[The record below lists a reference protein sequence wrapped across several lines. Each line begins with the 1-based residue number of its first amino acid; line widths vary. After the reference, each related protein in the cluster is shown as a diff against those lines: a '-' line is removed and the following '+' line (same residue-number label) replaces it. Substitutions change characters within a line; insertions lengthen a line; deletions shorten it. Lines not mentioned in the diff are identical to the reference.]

1 MAPTTMKAVLL
12 EQAVPAPHLATLT
25 EIPIPA
31 LEENQALI
39 KVRAVSVNHRELWI
53 LKGFYP
59 VKKTPHTE
67 MGIGRF
73 VSTRKYIS

>member
-1 MAPTTMKAVLL
+1 MAPKTMKAILL
-12 EQAVPAPHLATLT
+12 EQAVPAPHLATLA

-59 VKKTPHTE
+59 VKKRRSEIDLEDFPS
-67 MGIGRF
+67 RN
-73 VSTRKYIS
+73 